1 MDSSLSSLETKPP
14 PLEEDPERF
23 YRSGENSR
31 GFEKDE
37 IRNPKQIQNY
47 NAQMSKINNK
57 LVRPV
62 KKPGV

>member
-31 GFEKDE
+31 GFEK
-37 IRNPKQIQNY
+37 NPDIPRANLFFQLKVQYRLLQIEN
-47 NAQMSKINNK
+47 
-57 LVRPV
+57 
-62 KKPGV
+62 